1 MIPSFALPLLHHS
14 NPVRRPKAEVPV
26 AKKKRSRLFCSYC
39 KKANHTAETCRLVP
53 DTITILSLG
62 GQLAPNGC
70 TFRVAT
76 GRIEKKKNNKNNKK
90 KNNKNNN
97 NKNNKK
103 KKTADQKLT
112 EKSPR
117 AYRRC
122 KSDSGVQ
129 AFL

>member
-1 MIPSFALPLLHHS
+1 MLPKMVPRLSLHHS

-53 DTITILSLG
+53 NTIIILSLE

-76 GRIEKKKNNKNNKK
+76 GRVEKKKNK
-90 KNNKNNN
+90 
-97 NKNNKK
+97 KNNKK
-103 KKTADQKLT
+103 KKKADEKLADKVSK
-112 EKSPR
+112 EVE
-117 AYRRC
+117 AM
-122 KSDSGVQ
+122 
-129 AFL
+129 